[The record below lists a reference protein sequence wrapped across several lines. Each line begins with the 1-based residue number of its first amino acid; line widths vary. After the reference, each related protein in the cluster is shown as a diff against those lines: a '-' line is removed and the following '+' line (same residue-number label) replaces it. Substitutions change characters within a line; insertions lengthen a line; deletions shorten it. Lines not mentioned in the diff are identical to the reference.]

1 MVAPIYANKKGIYKN
16 LYMEIDSDNKK
27 KKTAQ
32 TSYIRSPKGIYRDL
46 YKQLAGFEGRD
57 DSREKSLFYE
67 LFQSAQTTISS
78 YFSKMSYFFSSASNS
93 IKMLMLA
100 CLIVKKPVGNYIDNN
115 INYANQGQ
123 QNDG

>member
-1 MVAPIYANKKGIYKN
+1 
-16 LYMEIDSDNKK
+16 MEIDSDNKK
-27 KKTAQ
+27 KKKAQ

-57 DSREKSLFYE
+57 DSRENPLFYE
-67 LFQSAQTTISS
+67 FFQSAQTTISS